1 MSLRNVLAMGA
12 AALFVVASSAALAD
26 GDVKKGAKVFKKC
39 KACHTIKQGGKH
51 RVGPNLHGVIGR
63 KAGTAE
69 GFKKFSKG
77 LKAAGFAWDEKM
89 LDEYLTS
96 PKKMIK
102 GSRMAFPGLKKAKD
116 RANVI
121 AYLMKETM

>member
-1 MSLRNVLAMGA
+1 MKIRKIIAVAAVFAMAVA
-12 AALFVVASSAALAD
+12 ASPVFAEGDAA
-26 GDVKKGAKVFKKC
+26 KGAKVFKKC

-51 RVGPNLHGVIGR
+51 RVGPNLHGMFGR
-63 KAGTAE
+63 KAGTVE

-77 LKAAGFAWDEKM
+77 LKSAGITWDAKL
-89 LDEYLTS
+89 LDQYLTS

-102 GSRMAFPGLKKAKD
+102 GSRMAFPGLKKEQD

-121 AYLMKETM
+121 AYLMKEAM

>member
-1 MSLRNVLAMGA
+1 MKIRKLIALAAVLAMA
-12 AALFVVASSAALAD
+12 VVASPVFAEGDAA
-26 GDVKKGAKVFKKC
+26 KGEKVFKKC
-39 KACHTIKQGGKH
+39 KACHTVKQGGKH

-63 KAGTAE
+63 KAGTTE

-77 LKAAGFAWDEKM
+77 LKSAGFTWDEKT

-116 RANVI
+116 RADVI

>member
-1 MSLRNVLAMGA
+1 MKIRKFFALAA
-12 AALFVVASSAALAD
+12 IVTIAFASSAALAA
-26 GDVKKGAKVFKKC
+26 GDVDKGKKIFKKC
-39 KACHTIKQGGKH
+39 KACHTLKQGGKH
-51 RVGPNLHGVIGR
+51 RVGPNLFGVIGR

-77 LKAAGFAWDEKM
+77 LKSADFAWDEKL
-89 LDEYLTS
+89 LDQYLTS

-102 GSRMAFPGLKKAKD
+102 GSRMAFPGLKKEQD

-121 AYLMKETM
+121 AYLMKVTQ

>member
-1 MSLRNVLAMGA
+1 MKIRKLFALAAVLAMA
-12 AALFVVASSAALAD
+12 VVASPAFAEGDAA
-26 GDVKKGAKVFKKC
+26 KGEKVFKKC